1 VAIATLPIVL
11 SVVLAELAIGGSFV
25 MWLVDRGGR
34 APSGFLKL
42 VAFVDAGAIAAA
54 LALVPTFPGGDLA
67 ARAQIDSGRLDSFGQ
82 ALIVIT
88 ILVVIQLVTTFLPS
102 RGLRIAAG
110 ILTSLAGAAALGIVA
125 IARPGALESDPIGT
139 GLGLAALPLG
149 AVAIGGTDGAMLLGH
164 WYLVTPKLSPG
175 PLRRASL
182 TVVAAVALQIAL
194 VAIVWLRGDLTG
206 TWETALSVAL
216 GLRIGVGLFMTLIVA
231 LAAWWTAGMNTQSST
246 GLLYVALGCAFAG
259 EVSARVIFFLTGVP
273 I

>member
-67 ARAQIDSGRLDSFGQ
+67 ARAGVDIGPLTAFGQ
-82 ALIVIT
+82 ALALVT
-88 ILVVIQLVTTFLPS
+88 ILIVIQLVTTFLPV
-102 RGLRIAAG
+102 RGLRLGAG
-110 ILTSLAGAAALGIVA
+110 LVTFLAGVAALGVAA
-125 IARPGALESDPIGT
+125 IARPAQNPFDPLAI
-139 GLGLAALPLG
+139 AALPLG
-149 AVAIGGTDGAMLLGH
+149 AVALGGTDAAMLLGH

-175 PLRRASL
+175 PLRSASL
-182 TVVAAVALQIAL
+182 TVVAAVALQLAL
-194 VAIVWLRGDLTG
+194 VAIVALRGDLTG

-216 GLRIGVGLFMTLIVA
+216 LLRIGVGLFMTLVVA
-231 LAAWWTAGMNTQSST
+231 AAAWWTAGMNTQSST

>member
-1 VAIATLPIVL
+1 MAIATLPIVL
-11 SVVLAELAIGGSFV
+11 AVVLAELAIGGSFV

-67 ARAQIDSGRLDSFGQ
+67 ARAGVDTGPLSAFGQ
-82 ALIVIT
+82 ALVLVT
-88 ILVVIQLVTTFLPS
+88 ILIVIQLVTTFLPV
-102 RGLRIAAG
+102 RGLRLGAG
-110 ILTSLAGAAALGIVA
+110 IVTFLVGIAALGVIAV
-125 IARPGALESDPIGT
+125 ARPAQSPFDPLAI
-139 GLGLAALPLG
+139 AALPLG
-149 AVAIGGTDGAMLLGH
+149 ALALGGTDGAMLLGH

-182 TVVAAVALQIAL
+182 VVVSAVALQIVL
-194 VAIVWLRGDLTG
+194 VAIVALRGDLTG

-216 GLRIGVGLFMTLIVA
+216 VLRIGVGLFMTLIVA

>member
-11 SVVLAELAIGGSFV
+11 SVVLAELAIGGSFL
-25 MWLVDRGGR
+25 MWLLDRGGR

-54 LALVPTFPGGDLA
+54 LALVPVFPRGDLA
-67 ARAQIDSGRLDSFGQ
+67 AAAAGINTGPLSAFGQ
-82 ALIVIT
+82 ALIVVT
-88 ILVVIQLVTTFLPS
+88 ILVIIQLVTSFLPS
-102 RGLRIAAG
+102 RGLRIASG
-110 ILTSLAGAAALGIVA
+110 IVTSLAGAFALGVVA
-125 IARPGALESDPIGT
+125 LATKPADSAVDP
-139 GLGLAALPLG
+139 LAFVALPLG
-149 AVAIGGTDGAMLLGH
+149 AIALGGADGAMLLGH
-164 WYLVTPKLSPG
+164 WYLVTPKLSPA

-194 VAIVWLRGDLTG
+194 VGIVWLRGDLTG

-216 GLRIGVGLFMTLIVA
+216 ALRIGVGLFMTLVVVV
-231 LAAWWTAGMNTQSST
+231 AAWWTAGMNTQSST
-246 GLLYVALGCAFAG
+246 GLLYVALGCVFAG

>member
-1 VAIATLPIVL
+1 MAIATLPIVL

-54 LALVPTFPGGDLA
+54 LALVPVFPRGDLA
-67 ARAQIDSGRLDSFGQ
+67 DAAGINTGPLSAFGQ
-82 ALIVIT
+82 ALIVVT
-88 ILVVIQLVTTFLPS
+88 ILVIIQLITAFLPQ

-110 ILTSLAGAAALGIVA
+110 IVTSLVGAFALGVVA
-125 IARPGALESDPIGT
+125 LATKPPDSAVDP
-139 GLGLAALPLG
+139 LAFAALPLG
-149 AVAIGGTDGAMLLGH
+149 AIALGGADGAMLLGH

-182 TVVAAVALQIAL
+182 TVVTAVALQIAL
-194 VAIVWLRGDLTG
+194 VGIVWLRGDLTG

-216 GLRIGVGLFMTLIVA
+216 ALRVGVGLFMTLVVA
-231 LAAWWTAGMNTQSST
+231 VAAWWTAGMNTQSST
-246 GLLYVALGCAFAG
+246 GLLYVALGCVFAG

>member
-11 SVVLAELAIGGSFV
+11 SVVLAELAIGGSFL

-67 ARAQIDSGRLDSFGQ
+67 VRAGVDTGPLSAFGQ
-82 ALIVIT
+82 ALVVVT
-88 ILVVIQLVTTFLPS
+88 ILIVLQLVTTFLPA
-102 RGLRIAAG
+102 RGLRLAAG
-110 ILTSLAGAAALGIVA
+110 LVTFLVGIAALGVIA
-125 IARPGALESDPIGT
+125 IARPAQNPFDPFAI
-139 GLGLAALPLG
+139 AALPLG
-149 AVAIGGTDGAMLLGH
+149 AVALGGTDGAMLLGH
-164 WYLVTPKLSPG
+164 WYLVTPKLSPA

-182 TVVAAVALQIAL
+182 AIVAAVALQIAL
-194 VAIVWLRGDLTG
+194 VGIVWLRGDLTG

-216 GLRIGVGLFMTLIVA
+216 VLRIGVGLFMTLIVA

>member
-11 SVVLAELAIGGSFV
+11 SVVLAELAIGGSFL
-25 MWLVDRGGR
+25 MWLIDRSGR

-42 VAFVDAGAIAAA
+42 VAFVDAGAIAVA
-54 LALVPTFPGGDLA
+54 LALVPVFPRGDLA
-67 ARAQIDSGRLDSFGQ
+67 DAAGINTGPLGAFGQ
-82 ALIVIT
+82 LLIVVT
-88 ILVVIQLVTTFLPS
+88 SLVIIQLITAFLPP

-110 ILTSLAGAAALGIVA
+110 ILTSLAGAFALGVVA
-125 IARPGALESDPIGT
+125 LATKAPDSPVDP
-139 GLGLAALPLG
+139 LAFAALPLG
-149 AVAIGGTDGAMLLGH
+149 AVALGGADGAMLLGH
-164 WYLVTPKLSPG
+164 WYLVTPKLSPA

-194 VAIVWLRGDLTG
+194 AGIVWLRGDLTG

-216 GLRIGVGLFMTLIVA
+216 ALRIGVGLFMTLLVA

-273 I
+273 T